1 MTSKFRDLIE
11 AAFSRY
17 ELEEALVSKISD
29 HIDYD
34 DIADM
39 VLDNLSDEISEAAAE
54 IAQDYLT

>member
-17 ELEEALVSKISD
+17 ELEEALISKISD

>member
-29 HIDYD
+29 HIAYD
-34 DIADM
+34 DVAEIL
-39 VLDNLSDEISEAAAE
+39 LDDLSDEIAEAAAE
-54 IAQDYLT
+54 IGRDYLT